1 MAKRH
6 RGLVRFLLLLIIKV
20 GCSKGDT
27 TIVCEECNR
36 VNERLGIDI
45 DLFFHNLERISLGSN
60 TLDALDR
67 QIICASLLGKER
79 NEIANLISQKPLYVR
94 DRLSYYL
101 YPKIARLMSVNRDEV
116 TKNWIV
122 ILNWL
127 LDPNGEYR
135 LHPPA
140 QLNAD
145 NFQASFGRQVFL
157 YPRDRQIGNAQI
169 SAARYCQSGSWYS
182 AQRCFL
188 DAWSRGNQTFNSGSP
203 EILIYINN
211 CAIERNYPR
220 LIQQNIPVRTIAVV
234 VPIHHDRGQIATE
247 TLQGIAQI
255 QLQVNAQIPELGLAE
270 FFQNIPPL
278 FDTLLHCKIAL
289 KVLIVN
295 DINNLYDGD
304 DRTAENLTKL
314 ASRLNLIAII
324 GHYSSEAT
332 QRAMPVY
339 AQAEIVLV
347 NSSSTS
353 TQLSLLGIGERLY
366 FFRIPPVDTINAAKL
381 VEYLADPA
389 AFPHLPALKKTAIIY
404 AKNSI
409 YSNSY
414 LQAIEDE
421 LKSKTSDFQILP
433 NFGYLTE
440 EDIRASDYIEQINSE
455 EVDIVIIIIDA
466 RIDPNFLANT
476 GLLSRLNLNRCVLA
490 GSATL
495 YKQNFSHSI
504 DDRQP
509 QIVSCLPWHWDSR
522 TNGCNSDRL
531 PAQEFC
537 TLASHLWNANKVTW
551 RSATAFDSVLL
562 IYQILQQFPHIDDS
576 RSLLEQMDRHFKIE
590 HHQFQGITGT
600 IAFQDNGDR
609 LYAPAEIVKL
619 EWHQSQRRWQ
629 WQCISST

>member
-1 MAKRH
+1 M
-6 RGLVRFLLLLIIKV
+6 
-20 GCSKGDT
+20 T
-27 TIVCEECNR
+27 CEECDR
-36 VNERLGIDI
+36 INEKLGIDI
-45 DLFFHNLERISLGSN
+45 DLFFHNLEKISLGAS
-60 TLDALDR
+60 TLDSLDR
-67 QIICASLLGKER
+67 RIICASLLGKER
-79 NEIANLISQKPLYVR
+79 NEIAKLILRKPLYVR
-94 DRLSYYL
+94 DRLSDYL
-101 YPKIARLMSVNRDEV
+101 YPKIAKLMSVDRDEI
-116 TKNWIV
+116 TKNWV
-122 ILNWL
+122 AILNWL
-127 LDPNGEYR
+127 LDPDGEYR

-157 YPRDRQIGNAQI
+157 YPHDRQIGNAQI
-169 SAARYCQSGSWYS
+169 SAAKYYQSGSWYL

-188 DAWSRGNQTFNSGSP
+188 DAWTSGKQIFYSGSP

-211 CAIERNYPR
+211 CAIERNHAR
-220 LIQQNIPVRTIAVV
+220 LSQQKIPVRTIAVV
-234 VPIHHDRGQIATE
+234 VPIHHDRGQIAME

-255 QLQVNAQIPELGLAE
+255 QLQINTQIHELELAQLYP
-270 FFQNIPPL
+270 NTPPL

-289 KVLIVN
+289 KILIVN

-304 DRTAENLTKL
+304 DRTAENLTRLSSK
-314 ASRLNLIAII
+314 LNLVAII

-332 QRAMPVY
+332 QRALPVY
-339 AQAEIVLV
+339 AQAGIVLV

-353 TQLSLLGIGERLY
+353 TQLSLLEIGERLC
-366 FFRIPPVDTINAAKL
+366 FFRIPPIDTINAARL
-381 VEYLADPA
+381 VEFLANPA

-404 AKNSI
+404 AENSI

-414 LQAIEDE
+414 RRAIEDE
-421 LKSKTSDFQILP
+421 LKNKTSDFQILST
-433 NFGYLTE
+433 FGYLIE

-455 EVDIVIIIIDA
+455 GVDIVIIIIDA

-476 GLLSRLNLNRCVLA
+476 GLLNRLNFDRCVLA

-495 YKQNFSHSI
+495 YKQNFGRSI
-504 DDRQP
+504 LVPRGSANDARQP

-522 TNGCNSDRL
+522 ANGCNSDQL
-531 PAQEFC
+531 PAKGFC
-537 TLASHLWNANKVTW
+537 TLASRLWDANKVTW

-590 HHQFQGITGT
+590 HHQFQGITGQ
-600 IAFQDNGDR
+600 IAFQANGDR
-609 LYAPAEIVKL
+609 LYPPTEIVKL

-629 WQCISST
+629 WNCISPA